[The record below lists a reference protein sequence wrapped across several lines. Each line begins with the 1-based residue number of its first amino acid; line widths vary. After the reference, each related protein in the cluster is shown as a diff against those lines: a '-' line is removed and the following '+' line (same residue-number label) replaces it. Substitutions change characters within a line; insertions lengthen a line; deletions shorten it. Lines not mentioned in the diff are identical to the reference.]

1 MPDWEDALRV
11 IRVSRILSVLLLTA
25 AAVWAQAPAS
35 AAPTQP
41 APSSPLTVRSTESPI
56 VSENTDERLKT
67 PISLT
72 AQDALLPDVLRVLSQ
87 RSRMNFVSGEG
98 VRAEKITI
106 ILDRTPLDEAVDLIV
121 RAAGLSYEIIGN
133 SILIAA
139 PDKLKEEVGRSAYVI
154 RLKYANAVEVAR
166 FLGDLTKNIKV
177 DEGGNKLVVYT
188 SPHVI
193 TEIERIVKSI
203 DHPNVQVMLETRL
216 MEVSIDKLLQYGID
230 WSNFTPISTGVGHPI
245 TPLLQGYSANEMV
258 LQPLNINLILNL
270 LGQRGDARVLMDS
283 KLATTNNR
291 QASLH
296 IGEIIPYVVQ
306 SYNLSAGGGGANQ
319 QVQKEEVGVKLTMTP
334 QVNDDK
340 EITMIIEPEVSS
352 IVGFKGQNQDIPL
365 VRVRKTK
372 TSVRVKDGQT
382 IFIAG
387 LISEEK
393 TQEVRKLPLLGDIPL
408 LGRLFQQRK
417 DTFRKSNLILE
428 ITPRIVT
435 DPSMLTVNV
444 VNENPQDGKK
454 K

>member
-1 MPDWEDALRV
+1 MSYKTSLMVLAFGAV
-11 IRVSRILSVLLLTA
+11 VLSAQTPTPA
-25 AAVWAQAPAS
+25 A
-35 AAPTQP
+35 QP
-41 APSSPLTVRSTESPI
+41 AAGTVTLRENGSPI

-72 AQDALLPDVLRVLSQ
+72 AQEASLPEVMRVLSQ

-106 ILDRTPLDEAVDLIV
+106 ILDKTPLDEAVDLIV

-154 RLKYANAVEVAR
+154 RLRYANAPEVAG

-177 DEGGNKLVVYT
+177 DEGGNKLVCYT

-193 TEIERIVKSI
+193 NEIERIVKSV
-203 DHPNVQVMLETRL
+203 DHPSIQVMLETRL
-216 MEVSIDKLLQYGID
+216 MEVSMDKLVEYGID
-230 WSNFTPISTGVGHPI
+230 WSNFTPIVTGIDHPQ
-245 TPLLQGYSANEMV
+245 TPLLKGYSANQMT
-258 LQPLNINLILNL
+258 LRPLNINLILNL
-270 LGQRGDARVLMDS
+270 LGQKGDARILMDS

-296 IGEIIPYVVQ
+296 IGEVVPYVVQ
-306 SYNLSAGGGGANQ
+306 SYNLAAGGGGGNQ
-319 QVQKEEVGVKLTMTP
+319 EVKKEEVGVKLTMTP

-340 EITMIIEPEVSS
+340 EITLLIEPEVSS
-352 IVGFKGQNQDIPL
+352 IVGWKGQNQDIPY

-382 IFIAG
+382 IFLAG

-393 TQEVRKLPLLGDIPL
+393 ALDIRKLPLLGDIPL
-408 LGRLFQQRK
+408 LGRLFQKRK
-417 DTFRKSNLILE
+417 EIMRKSNLIVE

-435 DPSMLTVNV
+435 DPSMLTSGGQESNT
-444 VNENPQDGKK
+444 DSKK
-454 K
+454 